1 MYEERGWELPEGGAG
16 HSTRKAKSTLS
27 KRASD
32 EDGEPETP
40 SKKPKTP
47 HKKKEMK
54 SQTPERKDSGAEDDE
69 EKLAVKAEPKEEEET
84 V

>member
-16 HSTRKAKSTLS
+16 HSIKKAKSTPS

-40 SKKPKTP
+40 RKKPNTP
-47 HKKKEMK
+47 RKKKDMK
-54 SQTPERKDSGAEDDE
+54 SQTPERKDSGAEDGE
-69 EKLAVKAEPKEEEET
+69 EKLAVNSESKEEEA